1 MGQGRHHIE
10 KYARAKGDDLTGVE
24 DRALSPNL
32 KRNSAAQDKSADKCP
47 LCALSRDEL
56 LAHGLQPRGWLGS
69 IFQKEEPVA
78 PMAACTY
85 HRQNGKRHALWHNN
99 TPSLDFFAN
108 ALAKNNVDCLVIL
121 WLENFAM
128 VSVAAEK
135 GMSRRSIFL
144 LKGFSAHVTFQVA

>member
-1 MGQGRHHIE
+1 
-10 KYARAKGDDLTGVE
+10 
-24 DRALSPNL
+24 
-32 KRNSAAQDKSADKCP
+32 
-47 LCALSRDEL
+47 
-56 LAHGLQPRGWLGS
+56 
-69 IFQKEEPVA
+69 
-78 PMAACTY
+78 MAACTY

-128 VSVAAEK
+128 VSIAAEK

-144 LKGFSAHVTFQVA
+144 FVEIRGLRPLIGLVSPGTERHGAVH